1 MHTRLL
7 AVLALMT
14 LPTLAAALQWPQEVQ
29 VDDGTIVVYQPQPER
44 LTGNRLTGRAAM
56 SLELAGRDEPIFGA
70 FWFEARLDVDRGAGT
85 ALVHDLDVTR
95 VTWPDSRDEQEV
107 RFSGLVE
114 QAIPDH
120 GFDIDLAAL
129 RASLDGAELE
139 RRSLDDIKN
148 TPPAILFRDE
158 LAVLLLYD
166 GEPRFSDIEGT
177 DFQRALNTP
186 LAVARRKDTDEYF
199 LISGDFWYGA
209 SGPTGP
215 WRVLADPPADL
226 QALVPDDDDASTDAE
241 TTSEST
247 SETPPAIVSAVAPTE
262 LVVTDGA
269 PRWSSVADGR
279 LLYVENTE
287 TPWLRDI
294 ESGAMYLLLS
304 GRWFRADSKQGP
316 WSFVRADELPP
327 AFAEVSPEAPIGGIR
342 TAVAGT
348 PEANDAVA
356 GAYIP
361 ETTAID
367 RSTATL
373 EVDYDGE
380 PSFEAI
386 PGTDVAYAVNTGS
399 QVLRVDGA
407 FYAVDHGVW
416 FQSTSATGP
425 WTVADRIPEDKID
438 AIPPSSPVYNTTYV
452 HVYESTP
459 EVVYVG
465 YTPGYLWSF
474 PYYGV
479 PVYGTGWYYPPYW
492 GRYYYPRTPTWG
504 LHVGY
509 NPWTGWNFGVSWS
522 NGFLSVGARWSSGWG
537 AGYRPIGCCGGWYG
551 GGYRRP
557 VIVNTGDIN
566 IGNTINVGNRTRVQT
581 RISQRSGDLRN
592 SVYRRPETR
601 GRNAPS
607 GLARESLA
615 RARPAP
621 HRAND
626 VFADRNGNLAR
637 RTDDG
642 WRVRENNQWSDRSIG
657 SGIGSDRDRALSR
670 ETTRDRGRDTARS
683 NSRRT
688 FEPTSRDRSRGYSR
702 SGFDRSG
709 FDHRGL
715 ERDFQ
720 SRQRGMQHSMPRQRI
735 GRGRR

>member
-1 MHTRLL
+1 MHSRLL
-7 AVLALMT
+7 VVLMLMT
-14 LPTLAAALQWPQEVQ
+14 LPTLAAALQWPQEIQ
-29 VDDGTIVVYQPQPER
+29 VEDGAIVVYQPQPER

-56 SLELAGRDEPIFGA
+56 SLELAEREEPTFGA
-70 FWFEARLDVDRGAGT
+70 FWFEAQLDVDRGAGT
-85 ALVHDLDVTR
+85 ALVHDLDITR
-95 VTWPDSRDEQEV
+95 VAWPDSRDDQEM
-107 RFSGLVE
+107 RFTTLVE
-114 QAIPDH
+114 AAIPDH
-120 GFDIDLAAL
+120 GFEIELAAL

-139 RRSLDDIKN
+139 RKSLDEIKN
-148 TPPAILFRDE
+148 TPPTILFREE

-166 GEPRFSDIEGT
+166 GDPRFSDIDGT

-186 LAVARRKDTDEYF
+186 LAVARRNDTDEYF
-199 LISGDFWYGA
+199 LISGQFWYGA

-215 WRVLADPPADL
+215 WRTLADPPSDL
-226 QALVPDDDDASTDAE
+226 QELVPEDADADADGDAGSTIE
-241 TTSEST
+241 Q
-247 SETPPAIVSAVAPTE
+247 PPAIVSAVAPTE
-262 LVVTDGA
+262 LVVTDGE
-269 PRWSSVADGR
+269 PRWSSVAEGR

-316 WSFVRADELPP
+316 WAFVRADELPP
-327 AFAEVSPEAPIGGIR
+327 AFADVSPEAPIGGIR

-356 GAYIP
+356 GSYIP

-367 RSTATL
+367 RSSASL
-373 EVDYDGE
+373 EVEYDGE

-399 QVLRVDGA
+399 QVLEVDGA

-416 FQSTSATGP
+416 FESPSATGP
-425 WTVADRIPEDKID
+425 WTVADRIPDEKIE

-537 AGYRPIGCCGGWYG
+537 PGYRPIGCCGGWYG

-566 IGNTINVGNRTRVQT
+566 IGNTINIGNRTRVQN
-581 RISQRSGDLRN
+581 RISQHSGNLRN
-592 SVYRRPETR
+592 SVYRRPDTR

-607 GLARESLA
+607 KMARQSLA

-626 VFADRNGNLAR
+626 VFADRNGTLAR
-637 RTDDG
+637 RTDNG
-642 WRVRENNQWSDRSIG
+642 WRVRENGQWSDRAIDGPPDPNRSPPRNRLG
-657 SGIGSDRDRALSR
+657 
-670 ETTRDRGRDTARS
+670 DRGRDI
-683 NSRRT
+683 SRLESPRPST
-688 FEPTSRDRSRGYSR
+688 LSSRDRRNMNSRPAFGR
-702 SGFDRSG
+702 SS

-720 SRQRGMQHSMPRQRI
+720 ARQRGMRQAMPRQRM
-735 GRGRR
+735 GRGLR

>member
-1 MHTRLL
+1 MHSRLL
-7 AVLALMT
+7 MLIFLMT
-14 LPTLAAALQWPQEVQ
+14 LPTLAAALQWPQEIEVE
-29 VDDGTIVVYQPQPER
+29 DGSIIVYQPQPEN
-44 LTGNRLTGRAAM
+44 LSGNRLTGRSAM
-56 SLELAGRDEPIFGA
+56 SLELADREEPIFGA

-85 ALVHDLDVTR
+85 ALVHDLDITR
-95 VTWPDSRDEQEV
+95 VVWPDSRDEQEL
-107 RFSGLVE
+107 RFTALVE
-114 QAIPDH
+114 AAIPDH
-120 GFDIDLAAL
+120 GFEIRIAAL
-129 RASLDGAELE
+129 RASLDGAELQ
-139 RRSLDDIKN
+139 RKSLDEIKN
-148 TPPAILFRDE
+148 TPPTILFREE

-166 GEPRFSDIEGT
+166 GEPRFSDIDGT

-186 LAVARRKDTDEYF
+186 FAVARRTGSDEHY
-199 LISGDFWYGA
+199 LISGQFWYGA

-215 WRVLADPPADL
+215 WRALADPPSDL
-226 QALVPDDDDASTDAE
+226 QKLIPEDADADSDSTIE
-241 TTSEST
+241 R
-247 SETPPAIVSAVAPTE
+247 PPAIVSAVAPTE
-262 LVVTDGA
+262 LVVSDGA

-287 TPWLRDI
+287 TPWLRDV
-294 ESGAMYLLLS
+294 ESGPMYLLLS
-304 GRWFRADSKQGP
+304 GRWFRADSKEGP
-316 WSFVRADELPP
+316 WEFVRADELPQ
-327 AFAEVSPEAPIGGIR
+327 AFADVSPEAPIGGIR

-356 GAYIP
+356 ESYIP

-367 RSTATL
+367 RGSATL
-373 EVDYDGE
+373 EVEYDGE

-386 PGTDVAYAVNTGS
+386 PGTDVAYAVNTGR
-399 QVLRVDGA
+399 QVLKVDGA

-416 FQSTSATGP
+416 FESPSATGP
-425 WTVADRIPEDKID
+425 WTVADRIPEDKIE

-522 NGFLSVGARWSSGWG
+522 NGFLSVGARWSQGWG
-537 AGYRPIGCCGGWYG
+537 PGYRPIGCCGGWYG

-566 IGNTINVGNRTRVQT
+566 IGNTINIGNRSRVQT
-581 RISQRSGDLRN
+581 RIAQRSGDLRN

-601 GRNAPS
+601 GRNAAS
-607 GLARESLA
+607 AMARESLA

-621 HRAND
+621 QRAND
-626 VFADRNGNLAR
+626 VFADRNGTVAR

-642 WRVRENNQWSDRSIG
+642 WRVRENNQWSDRSIDN
-657 SGIGSDRDRALSR
+657 GIGSDRDRSLDRETARSRSR
-670 ETTRDRGRDTARS
+670 ETTRL
-683 NSRRT
+683 NSPQT
-688 FEPTSRDRSRGYSR
+688 FESTSRDRSSGYSR

-709 FDHRGL
+709 FDRRGL

-720 SRQRGMQHSMPRQRI
+720 SRQRGVQHRMPRQPI
-735 GRGRR
+735 GRARR

>member
-1 MHTRLL
+1 MHSRLL
-7 AVLALMT
+7 VVLALMT
-14 LPTLAAALQWPQEVQ
+14 LPTLATALQWPQEVG
-29 VDDGTIVVYQPQPER
+29 VEDGAIVIYQPQPER

-56 SLELAGRDEPIFGA
+56 SLELADREEPIFGA
-70 FWFEARLDVDRGAGT
+70 FWFEARLDVDRSAGT
-85 ALVHDLDVTR
+85 ALVHDFEVTR
-95 VTWPDSRDEQEV
+95 VVWPDSRDEQEL
-107 RFSGLVE
+107 RFTTLVE
-114 QAIPDH
+114 AAIPEH
-120 GFDIDLAAL
+120 GLETDIAAL

-139 RRSLDDIKN
+139 RRSLDEIKN
-148 TPPAILFRDE
+148 APPTILFREE

-166 GEPRFSDIEGT
+166 GEPRFSDIDGT

-186 LAVARRKDTDEYF
+186 LAVARRTQSDEYY
-199 LISGDFWYGA
+199 LISGQFWYGA

-215 WRVLADPPADL
+215 WRTLADPPSDL
-226 QALVPDDDDASTDAE
+226 RELVPEDTESD
-241 TTSEST
+241 SESMIDR
-247 SETPPAIVSAVAPTE
+247 PPAIVSAVAPTE
-262 LVVTDGA
+262 LVVTDGT

-316 WSFVRADELPP
+316 WEFVRADELPQ
-327 AFAEVSPEAPIGGIR
+327 AFADVSPEAPIGGIR

-356 GAYIP
+356 ESYIP

-367 RSTATL
+367 RKSATFDV
-373 EVDYDGE
+373 EYDGE
-380 PSFEAI
+380 PSFEAV

-399 QVLRVDGA
+399 QVLEVDGA

-416 FQSTSATGP
+416 FESKSATGP
-425 WTVADRIPEDKID
+425 WTVADRIPEEKIE

-492 GRYYYPRTPTWG
+492 GRHYYPRTPTWG

-522 NGFLSVGARWSSGWG
+522 NGFLSVGARWSQGRDP
-537 AGYRPIGCCGGWYG
+537 GYRPIACCSGWYG

-566 IGNTINVGNRTRVQT
+566 IGNTINIGNRTRVQT

-601 GRNAPS
+601 RRNAPS
-607 GLARESLA
+607 SMARESLA

-626 VFADRNGNLAR
+626 VFADRNGTLAR

-657 SGIGSDRDRALSR
+657 DGIGSDRERALSR
-670 ETTRDRGRDTARS
+670 ETARSRSRDTTRS
-683 NSRRT
+683 NSPQT
-688 FEPTSRDRSRGYSR
+688 FGPTARERSSRYSR
-702 SGFDRSG
+702 TGFDRSG

-720 SRQRGMQHSMPRQRI
+720 SRQRGMRLSMPRQRI